1 MIDFYTWKTPN
12 GRKISIMLEEVGL
25 EYKVQPVNINQGD
38 QHQEEFLEIC
48 PNGKIPAILDHEN
61 GISLFESGAILL
73 YLADKTKKL
82 LPPGNAY
89 WEVIQWLMWQMGG
102 VGPMFGQ
109 THHFLKYHPDVSEY
123 ASARYH
129 KETLRLYGVLDQ
141 QLSKQTYLAGDYS
154 IADIAVWPWV
164 ARFGWHQMKL
174 SDYPNILRWYL
185 EIASRRAVQKGYDV
199 PSFGETVP
207 IPPE

>member
-25 EYKVQPVNINQGD
+25 EYKVRPVNINQEE
-38 QHQEEFLEIC
+38 QHHEEFLEIC
-48 PNGKIPAILDHEN
+48 PNGKIPAIVDHEN

-82 LPPGNAY
+82 LPPGNTY

-164 ARFGWHQMKL
+164 ARFGCIC
-174 SDYPNILRWYL
+174 SRI
-185 EIASRRAVQKGYDV
+185 EI
-199 PSFGETVP
+199 
-207 IPPE
+207 

>member
-73 YLADKTKKL
+73 YLADKTK
-82 LPPGNAY
+82 
-89 WEVIQWLMWQMGG
+89 W
-102 VGPMFGQ
+102 
-109 THHFLKYHPDVSEY
+109 
-123 ASARYH
+123 
-129 KETLRLYGVLDQ
+129 
-141 QLSKQTYLAGDYS
+141 AGWGLCS
-154 IADIAVWPWV
+154 
-164 ARFGWHQMKL
+164 GK
-174 SDYPNILRWYL
+174 
-185 EIASRRAVQKGYDV
+185 
-199 PSFGETVP
+199 P
-207 IPPE
+207 IIS